1 MIRKAEQED
10 YLIVAKLAKELW
22 NNHSLVDLEN
32 EFKEYVY
39 SDNVCIYID
48 YENNVPVAF
57 AQISLRYEYVEGVN
71 SSPVAYLEGIF
82 VKEEYRKQN
91 IAQKLITKCEYW
103 AKEKSCR
110 EIASDCELENEISY
124 KFHLKT
130 GFKEA
135 NRIICFTKQL

>member
-1 MIRKAEQED
+1 MIRKAKQED

-22 NNHSLVDLEN
+22 NSHLLTDLEN
-32 EFKEYVY
+32 EFKKFLLL
-39 SDNVCIYID
+39 DNVCIYID
-48 YENNVPVAF
+48 YENYIPVAF
-57 AQISLRYEYVEGVN
+57 AQVSLRYEYIEGAN

-82 VKEEYRKQN
+82 VKEKYRKQN
-91 IAQKLITKCEYW
+91 IAQQLITICEDW
-103 AKEKSCR
+103 AKEKGCK
-110 EIASDCELENEISY
+110 EMASDCELENEISY